1 LQRKHLPGSGFG
13 FRCSPAFGKR
23 CRQEALGHAEAW
35 IGQDGTPGGGCR
47 FLVLRAYEIPDGHCL
62 ATCKGKP
69 VYGADPQ
76 RTHHLGMVCPLTT
89 NQLLASRRSE
99 VMYGFEPIFSCIGF
113 GCDFSNE
120 LF

>member
-1 LQRKHLPGSGFG
+1 MPTNPRNVCLDANSVAVSTRTEGWLQRKHLPGSGFG

-62 ATCKGKP
+62 VTCKGKP
-69 VYGADPQ
+69 VYG
-76 RTHHLGMVCPLTT
+76 G
-89 NQLLASRRSE
+89 
-99 VMYGFEPIFSCIGF
+99 
-113 GCDFSNE
+113 
-120 LF
+120 